1 VLHSDPKVLGL
12 PDIPI
17 CRSWKR
23 LDFRKARQYTV
34 SQKNKLSKFYFELR
48 GFDNFRH
55 RLNRMTV
62 MSKTIFNFHCIR
74 SICLTIWIWF
84 YTEVTNYTTH
94 NVFFVGQML
103 ELLSALKL
111 NDDSDQSRITLADV
125 LIMTYASPAW
135 SGFVTAT
142 DCQRIDAFLS
152 RSKRR
157 GFCPAELPELIW

>member
-1 VLHSDPKVLGL
+1 
-12 PDIPI
+12 
-17 CRSWKR
+17 
-23 LDFRKARQYTV
+23 
-34 SQKNKLSKFYFELR
+34 
-48 GFDNFRH
+48 
-55 RLNRMTV
+55 
-62 MSKTIFNFHCIR
+62 
-74 SICLTIWIWF
+74 
-84 YTEVTNYTTH
+84 
-94 NVFFVGQML
+94 ML

-157 GFCPAELPELIW
+157 GFCPAELPEFGSRLEKCGDQLFRKTMNSPLHTLHQLLPPQSTASQDYHLRHRTHDRRLPEHHG